1 MDGRG
6 RALTAL
12 AFSLAIYA
20 VPIVSAHWLGLLGP
34 TVISELGSDRS
45 TSWIAADV
53 ALALG
58 AQAAL
63 GAVVWLA
70 LGWGRLAGAIT
81 LILAVIPAVYAVNVA
96 YMVTIP
102 SMFLIEDDT
111 TPDTGDLPV
120 ACALP
125 QVWLVPAQAGLTRGI
140 DARGEALVGTGE
152 GQYGI
157 LRVPQCAVEP
167 LAIPRLP
174 IAPGIQQVASDGSV
188 LYVAYERGVPN
199 QTFWVLR
206 RGAAQ
211 PVQVVPPAGVSTSY
225 PFPLLSNDARWVA
238 WTMRSPD
245 GPVTVQLTPVDGGEP
260 RVIAHDL
267 LQRATLTP
275 VELDMEGGTLTISRN
290 LGTFVALGLDGELR
304 WGPLTVPDLAVQP
317 QTFRYLDGQWLAWDA
332 YVEGR
337 AQASQL
343 VNTWWRWQPYRAV
356 GTRHHRRSAV
366 AVGALRRDQH
376 DDRAEH
382 RLDSR
387 HRAGAANQRRC
398 RGVPQDAAA
407 LRAQRGRVPGRAAL
421 RLYRHRRIDGDDAGV
436 DAARLGG
443 LQFFSITF

>member
-102 SMFLIEDDT
+102 SMFLIEDDP

-174 IAPGIQQVASDGSV
+174 IAPGIQQLASDGSV

-225 PFPLLSNDARWVA
+225 PFPLMSNDARWVA

-245 GPVTVQLTPVDGGEP
+245 GPVTIQLTPVDGGQP

-275 VELDMEGGTLTISRN
+275 VELDMESGTLTISRN
-290 LGTFVALGLDGELR
+290 LGTFVALGLDGALR
-304 WGPLTVPDLAVQP
+304 WGPLSVPDVAVQP

-337 AQASQL
+337 GKRLS
-343 VNTWWRWQPYRAV
+343 WS
-356 GTRHHRRSAV
+356 TRGGGGSHTVPLGRGITA
-366 AVGALRRDQH
+366 GALSPSGRLVAISTTTELSIGSIPDTVLVLRTSDG
-376 DDRAEH
+376 AEVF
-382 RLDSR
+382 RKTLPPYARSEVAFLGER
-387 HRAGAANQRRC
+387 HFAYTGIAGSTATT
-398 RGVPQDAAA
+398 
-407 LRAQRGRVPGRAAL
+407 RVLTLP
-421 RLYRHRRIDGDDAGV
+421 D
-436 DAARLGG
+436 
-443 LQFFSITF
+443 